1 MELLGATVTHVGN
14 VRESNQDRGHFGG
27 YVAVVADGMGGHQG
41 GETAATIAI
50 SEFVGITEPV
60 GPSGLV
66 ELVEDAN
73 RAVFERAADP
83 DLRGMGTT
91 LVALTLRPAEG
102 KVSVVNVG
110 DSRAYVVD
118 GHSLQQLTNDH
129 SLVEDL
135 VRQKRLTPEEAAHHP
150 QRNILTRALGISSH
164 VEVDQFLRQTRLGDR
179 FLLCSDGLFNE
190 VSEDDILRI
199 LTSYASPLEAAQTL
213 VASALSGAGRD
224 NITVV
229 VVDVV
234 EDGHGGSLTPPAE
247 AVTVPAMPA
256 ILVDTDPAALSEVG
270 LANGQGGPGAPPPA
284 AAPTGGAPNGLYA
297 DAGQSHRPPS
307 LARPAGTVLE
317 LDTPPAPGA
326 AGLGQ
331 QPTVNLG
338 AAGQDHTM
346 ATQTVPVPDAAV
358 ATTEI
363 ANEPPGTYTTFEPD
377 AGPPRRGRRA
387 FTLVAMGVLL
397 GALAAGA
404 YLGLGFYNRSI
415 WFVKQVDSGQVAV
428 FNGRPGG
435 LLWLEPEQQP
445 GEGPKVDELIPEDQD
460 EVASQRTFKSEAE
473 ARDFVDSLTLAGEMV
488 KDPAEQ
494 LGGVEASTTVP
505 EDPNATTTV
514 PTGGLV
520 TVPGA
525 AGAAGGAAPA
535 SPASTDPAAA
545 NAASAGSSTTSTTSA
560 G

>member
-50 SEFVGITEPV
+50 SEFVGITDPV

-102 KVSVVNVG
+102 KISVVNVG

-164 VEVDQFLRQTRLGDR
+164 VEVDQFLRQTRIGDR

-190 VSEDDILRI
+190 VSEEDILRI

-213 VASALSGAGRD
+213 VASALQGAGRD

-234 EDGHGGSLTPPAE
+234 EDGHGGSLTPVAE
-247 AVTVPAMPA
+247 ANTVPAMPA
-256 ILVDTDPAALSEVG
+256 ILVDTDPAALSGAG
-270 LANGQGGPGAPPPA
+270 LDNGQGGAVPPPA
-284 AAPTGGAPNGLYA
+284 GTPNGGGAPAAGLYA

-317 LDTPPAPGA
+317 LDTAPA
-326 AGLGQ
+326 AGAVGLEQ
-331 QPTVNLG
+331 QPTVTLG
-338 AAGQDHTM
+338 AVGADQAM
-346 ATQTVPVPDAAV
+346 ATQTLPVPDSAV

-363 ANEPPGTYTTFEPD
+363 TNEPPGTYTTFEPD
-377 AGPPRRGRRA
+377 AREPRRGRRA
-387 FTLVAMGVLL
+387 FTLVALGVLL
-397 GALAAGA
+397 GALVAAA
-404 YLGLGFYNRSI
+404 YLGVGYYNRSI
-415 WFVKQVDSGQVAV
+415 WFVKQVDSGQVAI

-445 GEGPKVDELIPEDQD
+445 DEGPQVGDLIPEDQD
-460 EVASQRTFKSEAE
+460 EVAKQPTFKSEAE
-473 ARDFVDSLTLAGEMV
+473 AKAFVDSLMLAGEMV
-488 KDPAEQ
+488 KDQAAQ
-494 LGGVEASTTVP
+494 LGGVEASSTTVAADPNASTTVP
-505 EDPNATTTV
+505 A
-514 PTGGLV
+514 GGLV

-535 SPASTDPAAA
+535 SPASTAPAPA
-545 NAASAGSSTTSTTSA
+545 NAASAGSSTSSA

>member
-50 SEFVGITEPV
+50 SEFVGITDPV

-102 KVSVVNVG
+102 KISVVNVG

-164 VEVDQFLRQTRLGDR
+164 VEVDQFLRQTRIGDR

-190 VSEDDILRI
+190 VAEEDILRI
-199 LTSYASPLEAAQTL
+199 LTSYASPLEAAQIL

-234 EDGHGGSLTPPAE
+234 EDGHGGSLTPAAE
-247 AVTVPAMPA
+247 ANTVPAMPA
-256 ILVDTDPAALSEVG
+256 GLVDTDPAALSG
-270 LANGQGGPGAPPPA
+270 AGADTGQGGGAPPPA
-284 AAPTGGAPNGLYA
+284 GGVPNGSGAPAAGRSA

-317 LDTPPAPGA
+317 LDTPSA
-326 AGLGQ
+326 AGTAGLEQ
-331 QPTVNLG
+331 QPTVKLG
-338 AAGQDHTM
+338 GPGLGLATRAVPAPDSVVAA
-346 ATQTVPVPDAAV
+346 A
-358 ATTEI
+358 EI
-363 ANEPPGTYTTFEPD
+363 ANEPPGGYATFEPD
-377 AGPPRRGRRA
+377 ALEPRRGRRA
-387 FTLVAMGVLL
+387 FTLVALGVLL
-397 GALAAGA
+397 GAVAAAA
-404 YLGLGFYNRSI
+404 YLGVGFYNRSI
-415 WFVKQVDSGQVAV
+415 WFVKQVDGGQVV
-428 FNGRPGG
+428 IFNGRPGG

-445 GEGPKVDELIPEDQD
+445 VGGPKVDELIPEARD
-460 EVASQRTFKSEAE
+460 EVAQQPTFKSEAE
-473 ARDFVDSLTLAGEMV
+473 ARAFVDSLTLATEMV
-488 KDPAEQ
+488 KDPAAQ

-505 EDPNATTTV
+505 ADPNATTTA
-514 PTGGLV
+514 PPGGV
-520 TVPGA
+520 ATVSGSVGA
-525 AGAAGGAAPA
+525 ASGAAPA
-535 SPASTDPAAA
+535 SPASTDQATA
-545 NAASAGSSTTSTTSA
+545 NVAGSSTTST

>member
-50 SEFVGITEPV
+50 SEFVGITDPV

-102 KVSVVNVG
+102 KISVVNVG

-164 VEVDQFLRQTRLGDR
+164 VEVDQFLRQTRIGDR

-190 VSEDDILRI
+190 VTEDDILRI

-213 VASALSGAGRD
+213 VASALQGAGRG
-224 NITVV
+224 NITEV

-234 EDGHGGSLTPPAE
+234 EDGHGGSLTPAAE
-247 AVTVPAMPA
+247 ANTVPAMPA
-256 ILVDTDPAALSEVG
+256 VLVDTDPAALSG
-270 LANGQGGPGAPPPA
+270 AGFDNGQGDAVSPPA
-284 AAPTGGAPNGLYA
+284 GTPNGGAPAAGLYA

-307 LARPAGTVLE
+307 LARPAGSVLE

-326 AGLGQ
+326 VGLEQ

-338 AAGQDHTM
+338 AAGPEQAM
-346 ATQTVPVPDAAV
+346 ATQTVPVPDSALAP
-358 ATTEI
+358 AEI

-377 AGPPRRGRRA
+377 AREPRRGRRA
-387 FTLVAMGVLL
+387 ITLVALGVLL
-397 GALAAGA
+397 GAVVAAA
-404 YLGLGFYNRSI
+404 YLGIGYYNRSI

-435 LLWLEPEQQP
+435 LLWLEPEQKAP
-445 GEGPKVDELIPEDQD
+445 EGPKVDELIPEDQD
-460 EVASQRTFKSEAE
+460 EVAKQPTFKSEAE
-473 ARDFVDSLTLAGEMV
+473 ARAFVDSLTLAGEMV
-488 KDPAEQ
+488 KDQAEQ
-494 LGGVEASTTVP
+494 LGGVEASTTTAPV
-505 EDPNATTTV
+505 DPNATTTTA
-514 PTGGLV
+514 PAGGLV

-535 SPASTDPAAA
+535 SPASTAPAP
-545 NAASAGSSTTSTTSA
+545 NAASAGSSTSSA

>member
-50 SEFVGITEPV
+50 SEFVGITDPV

-164 VEVDQFLRQTRLGDR
+164 VEVDQFLRQTRIGDR

-190 VSEDDILRI
+190 VSEEDILRI
-199 LTSYASPLEAAQTL
+199 LTSYASPLEAGQTL
-213 VASALSGAGRD
+213 VASALQGAGRD

-234 EDGHGGSLTPPAE
+234 EDGHGGSLTPAAE
-247 AVTVPAMPA
+247 ANTVPAMPA
-256 ILVDTDPAALSEVG
+256 VLVDTDPAALSGAGFE
-270 LANGQGGPGAPPPA
+270 NGQGGAVPPPA
-284 AAPTGGAPNGLYA
+284 GTPNGGAPAAGLYA

-307 LARPAGTVLE
+307 LARPAGSVLE
-317 LDTPPAPGA
+317 LDTPPAPGTV
-326 AGLGQ
+326 GLEQ
-331 QPTVNLG
+331 QATVNLG
-338 AAGQDHTM
+338 AAGPEQAM
-346 ATQTVPVPDAAV
+346 ATQTLPVPDSAL
-358 ATTEI
+358 ATAEI
-363 ANEPPGTYTTFEPD
+363 HNEPPGTYTTFEPD
-377 AGPPRRGRRA
+377 AREPRRGRRA
-387 FTLVAMGVLL
+387 ITLVALGVLL
-397 GALAAGA
+397 GAVVAAA
-404 YLGLGFYNRSI
+404 YLGIGYYNRSI

-435 LLWLEPEQQP
+435 LLWLEPEQKAP
-445 GEGPKVDELIPEDQD
+445 EGPKVDDLIPEDRD
-460 EVASQRTFKSEAE
+460 EVAKQPTFKSEAE
-473 ARDFVDSLTLAGEMV
+473 ARAFVDSLTLAGEMV
-488 KDPAEQ
+488 KDQAEQ
-494 LGGVEASTTVP
+494 LGGVEASTSTVAG
-505 EDPNATTTV
+505 DPNATTTTA
-514 PTGGLV
+514 PAGGLV

-535 SPASTDPAAA
+535 SPASTAPAP
-545 NAASAGSSTTSTTSA
+545 NAAVAGSSTTSA

>member
-50 SEFVGITEPV
+50 SEFVGITDPV

-102 KVSVVNVG
+102 KISVVNVG

-164 VEVDQFLRQTRLGDR
+164 VEVDQFLRQTRVGDR

-190 VSEDDILRI
+190 VSEEDILRI
-199 LTSYASPLEAAQTL
+199 LTSFVSPLEAAQTL

-234 EDGHGGSLTPPAE
+234 EDGHGGSLTPTAE

-256 ILVDTDPAALSEVG
+256 ALVDTDPAALADAG
-270 LANGQGGPGAPPPA
+270 FDNDQGAALPPPA
-284 AAPTGGAPNGLYA
+284 GGIPAAGLYA

-307 LARPAGTVLE
+307 LARPAGSVLE
-317 LDTPPAPGA
+317 LDTATPTPPAGA
-326 AGLGQ
+326 VGLEQ
-331 QPTVNLG
+331 QPTVGLEG
-338 AAGQDHTM
+338 AGADHTM
-346 ATQTVPVPDAAV
+346 VTQTVPVPDSAV
-358 ATTEI
+358 ATAEI
-363 ANEPPGTYTTFEPD
+363 ANEPPGGPYTFEPD
-377 AGPPRRGRRA
+377 GPEPRRGRKA
-387 FTLVAMGVLL
+387 FTLVALGILL
-397 GALAAGA
+397 GALVAAA
-404 YLGLGFYNRSI
+404 YLGVGYYNRSI
-415 WFVKQVDSGQVAV
+415 WFVKQVDGGQVAI

-435 LLWLEPEQQP
+435 LLWLEPEAQP
-445 GEGPKVDELIPEDQD
+445 AEGPKVADLIPEDQD
-460 EVASQRTFKSEAE
+460 EVAKQPTFKSEAE
-473 ARDFVDSLTLAGEMV
+473 AKAFVDSLMLAGEVV
-488 KDPAEQ
+488 KDPAAQ
-494 LGGVEASTTVP
+494 LGGVEASTSTVP
-505 EDPNATTTV
+505 GDPNAVTTTV

-520 TVPGA
+520 TVPRA
-525 AGAAGGAAPA
+525 AGAAGGAEPA
-535 SPASTDPAAA
+535 SPASTATAATAA
-545 NAASAGSSTTSTTSA
+545 NAGSSTSA
-560 G
+560 AG

>member
-50 SEFVGITEPV
+50 SEFVGITDPV

-102 KVSVVNVG
+102 KISVVNVG

-164 VEVDQFLRQTRLGDR
+164 VEVDQFLRQTRIGDR

-190 VSEDDILRI
+190 VTEDDILRI

-213 VASALSGAGRD
+213 VASALQGAGRD

-234 EDGHGGSLTPPAE
+234 EDGHGGSLTPAAE
-247 AVTVPAMPA
+247 ANTVPAMPA
-256 ILVDTDPAALSEVG
+256 VLVDTDPAALSG
-270 LANGQGGPGAPPPA
+270 AGFDNGQGDAVPPPA
-284 AAPTGGAPNGLYA
+284 GTPNGGAPAAGLYA

-307 LARPAGTVLE
+307 LARPAGSVLE

-326 AGLGQ
+326 VGLEQ

-338 AAGQDHTM
+338 AAGPEQAM
-346 ATQTVPVPDAAV
+346 ATQTVPVPDSALAP
-358 ATTEI
+358 AEI

-377 AGPPRRGRRA
+377 AREPRRGRRA
-387 FTLVAMGVLL
+387 ITLVALGVLL
-397 GALAAGA
+397 GAVVAAA
-404 YLGLGFYNRSI
+404 YLGIGYYNRSI

-435 LLWLEPEQQP
+435 LLWLEPEQKAP
-445 GEGPKVDELIPEDQD
+445 EGPKVDELIPEDQD
-460 EVASQRTFKSEAE
+460 EVAKQPTFKSEAE
-473 ARDFVDSLTLAGEMV
+473 ARAFVDSLTLAGEMV
-488 KDPAEQ
+488 KDQAEQ
-494 LGGVEASTTVP
+494 LGGVEASTTTAPV
-505 EDPNATTTV
+505 DPNATTTTA
-514 PTGGLV
+514 PAGGLV

-535 SPASTDPAAA
+535 SPASTAPAP
-545 NAASAGSSTTSTTSA
+545 NAASAGSSTSSA